1 MTRRK
6 SVSYKLV
13 LPFMKRVISF
23 HTLLK
28 RSGVLAAVS
37 RLRTKVAAPGGGSR
51 RPLAAS
57 RVRRRRGASPWRP
70 RLSRRRQL
78 HGGPILALLE
88 ALALMLKET
97 AALPAE
103 CRARS
108 GGRPEVPGNGG
119 GPPGFHGPIFLCSLA
134 QMGNSS
140 FLCNHTNF
148 RMKVCTHSF

>member
-13 LPFMKRVISF
+13 FPFMKRVISF
-23 HTLLK
+23 RILLK
-28 RSGVLAAVS
+28 RFGVLAAVS
-37 RLRTKVAAPGGGSR
+37 RPRSKVAAPGGGSR
-51 RPLAAS
+51 RPLAAF
-57 RVRRRRGASPWRP
+57 RVRRRRGASPGAGP
-70 RLSRRRQL
+70 GPFQRRQL

-140 FLCNHTNF
+140 FLCNHPNF
-148 RMKVCTHSF
+148 RMKVWIY